1 MITVSEYIKSGIL
14 EMYVLGITTP
24 DETKEVEE
32 MAQKHPEIRSEIDA
46 MSKDIELYAEL
57 HAVKPDPTLKPFI
70 FASID
75 YSERIKNGEI
85 PSFPPELNANSK
97 VIDFNEWL
105 NRKDIVIP
113 SDFKNFHAKIIGYT
127 PKAITAVIWIGTMT
141 PPEAHD
147 NEFEKFLILEGTC
160 NITVGDKVHSLV
172 PGDYF
177 AIPLHETHVVRVTSS
192 IPCKAILQRIA
203 A

>member
-14 EMYVLGITTP
+14 ELYVLGIATP
-24 DETKEVEE
+24 EETREVEE
-32 MAQKHPEIRSEIDA
+32 MAEKHPEIRNEIDIIN
-46 MSKDIELYAEL
+46 KDIELYAQL
-57 HAVKPDPTLKPFI
+57 YAVKPSPTLKPFLI
-70 FASID
+70 ASID
-75 YSERIKNGEI
+75 YSERIKNGEV

-97 VIDFNEWL
+97 VTDFNEWL
-105 NRKDIVIP
+105 IRKDIFLP
-113 SDFKNFHAKIIGYT
+113 SDFKDFHAKIIGYT
-127 PKAITAVIWIGTMT
+127 PKAITAIIWIGKMT
-141 PPEAHD
+141 PPEEHD
-147 NEFEKFLILEGTC
+147 NEFEKFLIIEGTC